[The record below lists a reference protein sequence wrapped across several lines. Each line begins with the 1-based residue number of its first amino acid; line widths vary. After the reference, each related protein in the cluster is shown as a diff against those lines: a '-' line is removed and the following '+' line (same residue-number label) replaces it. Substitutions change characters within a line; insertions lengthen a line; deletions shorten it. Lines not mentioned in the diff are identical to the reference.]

1 MIIQKA
7 AKRGSIAHNVQSQI
21 PFHGAA
27 MFANLLKAVHHQ
39 IGGNGKPNAGVIF
52 LRIGKHRFID
62 ADDFPADVDEG
73 TSRIPRKDT
82 GIRLDQVNAGI
93 HQLAFAGADNAAGNR
108 RAQPIGIAACQNNH
122 AGRNFIT
129 VAERKGGKRHWV
141 LYLQHGNI
149 QFRVHSHQAHG
160 NAFSIAQRNAQSML
174 VLNDMISGNNM
185 SFFSNDDAGTQTVNR
200 QPFFNHGITV
210 LGRLR
215 NACHACGV
223 YADQYPFH
231 QPGNA

>member
-1 MIIQKA
+1 
-7 AKRGSIAHNVQSQI
+7 
-21 PFHGAA
+21 

-73 TSRIPRKDT
+73 ASRIPRKDT

-93 HQLAFAGADNAAGNR
+93 HQLAFTGTDNAAGNS

-129 VAERKGGKRHWV
+129 VAERKGGKRHRV
-141 LYLQHGNI
+141 FYLQHGNI
-149 QFRVHSHQAHG
+149 QFRIHPYQAYG
-160 NAFSIAQRNAQSML
+160 NAFPIAQRNAQRML
-174 VLNDMISGNNM
+174 VLNDMVGGNNM
-185 SFFSNDDAGTQTVNR
+185 PFFSNNDAGTQTMNR
-200 QPFFNHGITV
+200 QPLFNHEITI

-215 NACHACGV
+215 NACHACSV